1 MAATMLTSSFL
12 AVRAPVRSTGFRG
25 KATNGC
31 RVTAKV
37 GNWFPGAWA
46 RYTSHQAPDLRC
58 L

>member
-1 MAATMLTSSFL
+1 MLTSSFL

-46 RYTSHQAPDLRC
+46 RHTPHQAPDLRC